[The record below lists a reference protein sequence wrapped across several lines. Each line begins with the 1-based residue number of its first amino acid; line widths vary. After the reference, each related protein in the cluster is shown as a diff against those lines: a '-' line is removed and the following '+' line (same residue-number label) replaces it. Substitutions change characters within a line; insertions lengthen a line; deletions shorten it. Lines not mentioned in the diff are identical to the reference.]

1 MAISGSTI
9 GSTAVTSQRSLVT
22 GVTITSSR
30 TGVADLGIAIGITME
45 ETLVACKCKP
55 IKAVSLV
62 LLTEITVLPPVCKY

>member
-9 GSTAVTSQRSLVT
+9 GSTVVIIQKSLVT
-22 GVTITSSR
+22 TNNR
-30 TGVADLGIAIGITME
+30 TGVVDLGIAIIVITME

-62 LLTEITVLPPVCKY
+62 SLTETKSYSLLACKY